1 MAYPYVYNINYYT
14 GDTYQF
20 VLYPKNEDGTT
31 LNLSGFTATFTIAPQ
46 RGAASSTIVLTP
58 QINLNPTRI
67 ICTIDSNS
75 GLSLIN
81 PVYVYDIEVSDN
93 DETYTLLTGQINT
106 QNHISISY
114 QNIEI
119 VESDVII
126 DGGIPTSIYY
136 QVFDGGT
143 P

>member
-58 QINLNPTRI
+58 QINLNPTM
-67 ICTIDSNS
+67 TQLQL
-75 GLSLIN
+75 LSFS
-81 PVYVYDIEVSDN
+81 PV
-93 DETYTLLTGQINT
+93 
-106 QNHISISY
+106 
-114 QNIEI
+114 
-119 VESDVII
+119 
-126 DGGIPTSIYY
+126 GGKKPRSVVNKFAKTNFL
-136 QVFDGGT
+136 QERQQF
-143 P
+143 

>member
-20 VLYPKNEDGTT
+20 VLYPKNDDGTT
-31 LNLSGFTATFTIAPQ
+31 LDLSGFTSTLTIAPQ
-46 RGAASSTIVLTP
+46 RGAVSSTLILSP
-58 QINLNPTRI
+58 QITLDPTRI
-67 ICTIDSNS
+67 LCSIDAIS
-75 GLSLIN
+75 GGSLVN
-81 PVYVYDIEVSDN
+81 PIYFYDVEVSNGSD
-93 DETYTLLTGQINT
+93 TYTLLTGQINV
-106 QNHISISY
+106 QNQITVSY
-114 QNIEI
+114 QDIQIE
-119 VESDVII
+119 ESDVII